1 MPRFI
6 TERICS
12 VMKWLEEKSPSHAG
26 PPGSLGGAWNEW
38 MIVPCSG
45 GREIQQDLE
54 VGCRVLFKD
63 LKGFLGL

>member
-1 MPRFI
+1 
-6 TERICS
+6 
-12 VMKWLEEKSPSHAG
+12 MKWLEEKSPSHAG

-54 VGCRVLFKD
+54 VGCRVPFKD